1 MRLTFALDL
10 FHILEKLQDALKEM
24 MPDDAERKATL
35 KRMKGLIKAGN
46 AALAVEELAPHR
58 RRCAA
63 PQRLHAPLPIEPL
76 QDAVGRFLIGPKW
89 QSLAKN
95 QAILRATINFKCKTH
110 RALAHE

>member
-10 FHILEKLQDALKEM
+10 FHVLEKLQDALKEM
-24 MPDDAERKATL
+24 MPDDAERKATF

-63 PQRLHAPLPIEPL
+63 
-76 QDAVGRFLIGPKW
+76 
-89 QSLAKN
+89 
-95 QAILRATINFKCKTH
+95 H
-110 RALAHE
+110 RDFMRHCRSNLCRMR